1 VDVDAVLGGLYE
13 LIAPHLTEKQ
23 RRLLAGAAA
32 RALGRGGGARMA
44 RISGLSRPTVYTGV
58 HELDDPPDPGGRV
71 RRSGGGPKRL
81 VERQPGLL
89 EALDAL
95 VDPDTRGD
103 PESPL
108 RWTCKSTRELADAL
122 GAQGFQVSDDTVG
135 RLLKQQRYT
144 LQRTQKTEE
153 GAQHPDRD
161 AQFGYVNQQAKA
173 HLAAGRPVV
182 SVDTKK
188 KELVGNYANGGVEW
202 QPVGEPERVL
212 VHDFPDPAVGKAIP
226 YGVYDLGAGTG
237 WVSVGTDHDTAA
249 FAVSTLGRWWEQVGR
264 AAYPD
269 ADRLLVTADAG
280 GSNGYRLRLW
290 KTELAR
296 FAAATGLAVTVCHFP
311 PGTSK
316 WNKIEH
322 RLFSQISANWRG
334 RPLVSHEVVVELIG
348 ATRTR
353 SGLRVQAEL
362 DVARYPLGVKIS
374 DRELAAVPLKR
385 HDWHGEWNYTVLP
398 AAA

>member
-1 VDVDAVLGGLYE
+1 VDVDAVLGAMYE

-32 RALGRGGGARMA
+32 RALGWGGGARMA

-58 HELDDPPDPGGRV
+58 HELDERPDPAGRV
-71 RRSGGGPKRL
+71 RRPGGGPKRL
-81 VERQPGLL
+81 AERQPGLL
-89 EALDAL
+89 EALDQL

-135 RLLKQQRYT
+135 RLLRQQRYT
-144 LQRTQKTEE
+144 LQRTRKTEE

-161 AQFGYVNQQAKA
+161 AQFRYINEQAKA
-173 HLAAGRPVV
+173 QLAAGQPAV

-212 VHDFPDPAVGKAIP
+212 VHDFPDPQLGKAIP
-226 YGVYDLGAGTG
+226 YGVYDLGVGAG
-237 WVSVGTDHDTAA
+237 WVSVGCDHDTAA
-249 FAVSTLGRWWEQVGR
+249 FAVATLWRWWEQVGQ

-280 GSNGYRLRLW
+280 GSNGYRLRAW

-296 FAAATGLAVTVCHFP
+296 FAAKTGLAVTVCHFP

-353 SGLRVQAEL
+353 SGLRVQAKL
-362 DVARYPLGVKIS
+362 DAGRYPLGVKVS

-385 HDWHGEWNYTVLP
+385 HGWHGEWNYTVLP

>member
-1 VDVDAVLGGLYE
+1 MDVDTVLGGLYE
-13 LIAPHLTEKQ
+13 LVAPHLSEKQ

-32 RALGRGGGARMA
+32 TALGRGGGARMA
-44 RISGLSRPTVYTGV
+44 RISGLSRPTVYTGM
-58 HELDDPPDPGGRV
+58 HELDDPPDPTGRV
-71 RRSGGGPKRL
+71 RRPGGGPKRL

-89 EALDAL
+89 EALDKL

-144 LQRTQKTEE
+144 LQRTQKTQE

-173 HLAAGRPVV
+173 QLAAGQPVV

-202 QPVGEPERVL
+202 QPVGAPERVL

-226 YGVYDLGAGTG
+226 YGVYDLGAGAG
-237 WVSVGTDHDTAA
+237 WVSVGCDHDTAA
-249 FAVSTLGRWWEQVGR
+249 FAVATLGRWWEQVGR
-264 AAYPD
+264 AAYPA

-280 GSNGYRLRLW
+280 GSNGYRLRRW

-322 RLFSQISANWRG
+322 RLFSHITANWRG
-334 RPLVSHEVVVELIG
+334 RPLVSHEVVVDLIG

-353 SGLRVQAEL
+353 SGLRVRAEL
-362 DVARYPLGVKIS
+362 DEGRYPLGVKVS
-374 DRELAAVPLKR
+374 NKELAAVPLKR
-385 HDWHGEWNYTVLP
+385 HDWHGDWNYTVLP

>member
-32 RALGRGGGARMA
+32 KALGRGGGARMA
-44 RISGLSRPTVYTGV
+44 RISGLSRPTVYAGV
-58 HELDDPPDPGGRV
+58 RELEEPPDLGGRV
-71 RRSGGGPKRL
+71 RRPGGGPKRL
-81 VERQPGLL
+81 AERQPGLL
-89 EALDAL
+89 AALDAL

-108 RWTCKSTRELADAL
+108 RWTCKSTRQLADAL
-122 GAQGFQVSDDTVG
+122 AAQGFKVSDDTVG

-161 AQFGYVNQQAKA
+161 AQFRYINDTARGSLDQA
-173 HLAAGRPVV
+173 LPVV

-202 QPVGEPERVL
+202 QPVGEPERVN
-212 VHDFPDPAVGKAIP
+212 VHDFPDPQLGKAIP
-226 YGVYDLGAGTG
+226 YGVYDLGAGAG

-249 FAVSTLGRWWEQVGR
+249 LAVATLRRWWQQAGR

-280 GSNGYRLRLW
+280 GSNGYRVRLW

-296 FAAATGLAVTVCHFP
+296 FAAETGLQVTVCHFP

-334 RPLVSHEVVVELIG
+334 RPLVSHEVIVELIG

-353 SGLRVQAEL
+353 SGLRVRAEL
-362 DVARYPLGVKIS
+362 DEGRYPLGVKVS
-374 DRELAAVPLKR
+374 NKDLAAVPLTR

-398 AAA
+398 AVA

>member
-1 VDVDAVLGGLYE
+1 MYVLL
-13 LIAPHLTEKQ
+13 APHLTEKQ

-44 RISGLSRPTVYTGV
+44 RISGLSRPTVYSGV
-58 HELDDPPDPGGRV
+58 RELDERPDPGGRV
-71 RRSGGGPKRL
+71 RRAGGGPKRL

-89 EALDAL
+89 AALEAL

-144 LQRTQKTEE
+144 LQRTRKTEE

-161 AQFGYVNQQAKA
+161 AQFRYINEQAKA
-173 HLAAGRPVV
+173 QLAAGQPVV

-202 QPVGEPERVL
+202 QPVGEPERVG

-237 WVSVGTDHDTAA
+237 WVSVGCDHDTAA
-249 FAVSTLGRWWEQVGR
+249 FAVATLRRWWEQVGQ
-264 AAYPD
+264 AAYPA

-280 GSNGYRLRLW
+280 GSNGYRLRAW

-296 FAAATGLAVTVCHFP
+296 FAADTGLAVTVCHFP

-322 RLFSQISANWRG
+322 RLFSQISMNWRG
-334 RPLVSHEVVVELIG
+334 RPLVCHEVIVELIG

-353 SGLRVQAEL
+353 SGLRVVAEL
-362 DVARYPLGVKIS
+362 DPCSYPLGVKVS